1 MASGRLREPVA
12 PGSSILDLVQLKYFL
27 RVAELRSFSKAAD
40 TLHVAQPAITRQIRL
55 LEEELGVPL
64 FHRHSRGSEPT
75 EAGRLLETRAAA
87 LLRMADQTRVDVVS
101 RAVVPTGTVRIGFP
115 PSVGNLLIG
124 STAAAYRAKYKG
136 VLISLLEGYNQ
147 VLQEWMLSDRIDV
160 AIMTEFQSHPLLQ
173 STPLFEEGLWLLGPR
188 SREARRSYTVR
199 DLEHRPLIQ
208 TSHHNSLRMLLERA
222 AAAQGFALDIIIQ
235 AEALE
240 VIKQLVRRKVG
251 YHVSPYSSVGAD
263 ADRASYSGG
272 PLRDLAISRHLVWR
286 NDRPR
291 TRAVTE
297 WNRMLVQQLEL
308 AAQVP
313 GALIRIAPGLGV
325 LASS

>member
-1 MASGRLREPVA
+1 MAM
-12 PGSSILDLVQLKYFL
+12 DLVQLKYFL

-40 TLHVAQPAITRQIRL
+40 VLHVAQPAITRQIRL
-55 LEEELGVPL
+55 LEEELGVAL

-75 EAGRLLETRAAA
+75 EAGQLLETRAAA

-101 RAVVPTGTVRIGFP
+101 RAVVPTGSVRVGFP

-124 STAAAYRAKYKG
+124 STVATYRAKYPA
-136 VLISLLEGYNQ
+136 VLISLVEGYNQ

-160 AIMTEFQSHPLLQ
+160 AVMTGFESHPLLE
-173 STPLFEEGLWLLGPR
+173 SMPLFEEGLWLLGPR
-188 SREARRSYTVR
+188 SRERKRSYTVR

-222 AAAQGFALDIIIQ
+222 AAAQGFALNIVIQ

-251 YHVSPYSSVGAD
+251 FHVSPYSSVGPD
-263 ADRASYSGG
+263 AHRAMYSGG

-297 WNRMLVQQLEL
+297 FKRILVEEL
-308 AAQVP
+308 KQAALVP
-313 GALIRIAPGLGV
+313 GALIRVAPGLDV
-325 LASS
+325 S